1 MGRLA
6 NVIAV
11 LHSGYADNTMTD
23 KLWQYTNN
31 WLRNN
36 SIHCVSEDNV
46 VVVDGCG
53 DDGYG
58 YPAVVIC
65 TTAEGYDKVIEGI
78 KELAIDLDIQGG
90 YMIVDI
96 EDGEELEV
104 YMYSDFVGFVKV
116 TDIKDTWS
124 IVDAVNKG
132 GNK

>member
-11 LHSGYADNTMTD
+11 LHSEYEDNTMTD
-23 KLWQYTNN
+23 KLRQYINN

-65 TTAEGYDKVIEGI
+65 TTAEEYDKVIEGI
-78 KELAIDLDIQGG
+78 KELAIDLNIQDG
-90 YMIVDI
+90 YMIVNID
-96 EDGEELEV
+96 DGEEIVV
-104 YMYSDFVGFVKV
+104 YMF
-116 TDIKDTWS
+116 
-124 IVDAVNKG
+124 
-132 GNK
+132 

>member
-11 LHSGYADNTMTD
+11 LHSEYEDNTMTD
-23 KLWQYTNN
+23 KLRQYINN

-65 TTAEGYDKVIEGI
+65 TTAEEYDKVIEGI
-78 KELAIDLDIQGG
+78 KELAIDLHIQDG
-90 YMIVDI
+90 YMIVNID
-96 EDGEELEV
+96 DGEEIVV
-104 YMYSDFVGFVKV
+104 YMFWLHWFCEDYGYKRHLEYCRRC
-116 TDIKDTWS
+116 
-124 IVDAVNKG
+124 
-132 GNK
+132 